1 MLGANSLIKW
11 LPFLRSINQAYKISP
26 PNSWHW
32 FISFRLAKLWM
43 HPVYVEVE
51 LIRSEV
57 VDQKRI
63 TNRAKETEN
72 VGEVREGVRKKG
84 EGQERSQRERERER
98 EREKPDSAPPY
109 ATTCI
114 DRGLCHWIPPV
125 VGRFLSLL
133 LSYFLHTMSRSDSQ
147 PTNLIE
153 RCSVIETSKIKFAI

>member
-1 MLGANSLIKW
+1 MTLIYFLSISQIVDTPGIRRSWAHSL
-11 LPFLRSINQAYKISP
+11 RGC
-26 PNSWHW
+26 
-32 FISFRLAKLWM
+32 
-43 HPVYVEVE
+43 
-51 LIRSEV
+51 RSEENYKQSER
-57 VDQKRI
+57 DGERRRGKRRSEKKRRG
-63 TNRAKETEN
+63 TGAKP
-72 VGEVREGVRKKG
+72 
-84 EGQERSQRERERER
+84 ERERER